1 MAHLAEIGLPPATV
15 IAEGVSAEQPMDLLR
30 RADCDYGQGY
40 LFCRPIPAVA
50 FEQWGNMWEPEQ
62 LLSIGA

>member
-1 MAHLAEIGLPPATV
+1 
-15 IAEGVSAEQPMDLLR
+15 MDLLR

>member
-1 MAHLAEIGLPPATV
+1 MNVSPAQLYGHGVDVKKWVAHLAEIGLP
-15 IAEGVSAEQPMDLLR
+15 
-30 RADCDYGQGY
+30 
-40 LFCRPIPAVA
+40 PAVA